1 MDRVTTEER
10 IIQVIEK
17 FQTNS
22 QPNDATLAFDS
33 ITFIKVIVALE
44 DEFGIQFDVDKID
57 IENFKTIQ
65 ELAKY
70 TESKLQAKE
79 S

>member
-1 MDRVTTEER
+1 MKEFVS
-10 IIQVIEK
+10 
-17 FQTNS
+17 NS
-22 QPNDATLAFDS
+22 S
-33 ITFIKVIVALE
+33 HKI
-44 DEFGIQFDVDKID
+44 DVDKID

-70 TESKLQAKE
+70 IESKLQAKE

>member
-22 QPNDATLAFDS
+22 QPTDATLAFDS

-70 TESKLQAKE
+70 IESKLQAKE

>member
-1 MDRVTTEER
+1 MDRVTTEEK

-22 QPNDATLAFDS
+22 QPTDATLAFDS

-70 TESKLQAKE
+70 IESKLQAKE

>member
-1 MDRVTTEER
+1 MTTEER

-44 DEFGIQFDVDKID
+44 DEFGIQFD

-70 TESKLQAKE
+70 IESKLQAKE

>member
-1 MDRVTTEER
+1 MTTEER

-44 DEFGIQFDVDKID
+44 DEFGIQFDV
-57 IENFKTIQ
+57 ENFKTIQ

-70 TESKLQAKE
+70 IESKLQAKE

>member
-1 MDRVTTEER
+1 MKTEER

-17 FQTNS
+17 SQTNS
-22 QPNDATLAFDS
+22 HPNDAPLAFDS
-33 ITFIKVIVALE
+33 IPFIKVIVALE

-70 TESKLQAKE
+70 IESKLQAKE

>member
-1 MDRVTTEER
+1 MTTEEK

-22 QPNDATLAFDS
+22 LPTDATLAFDS

-70 TESKLQAKE
+70 IESKLQAKE